1 MKKLNKG
8 DTVAIVSLS
17 RGILGE
23 DFVKHEVELGIKR
36 LKEFGLV
43 PKFMDN
49 SLKGI
54 EYLKEHPEKRAE
66 DLKKA
71 FMDKDVKFILTA
83 IGGDDSYRLIPYL
96 MEDKEFIEAV
106 KNNPKIFMGYS
117 DTTINHLLL
126 NKLGLSTYY
135 GPAFLS
141 DFAELDKDMLEY
153 TKKSFEKMF
162 DDDQMVE
169 IKSSPIWYYNRF
181 SYGVEELGKPRI
193 SHKEEHG
200 FEVLN
205 GNGIVTGKLYGGC
218 IESFYDIFT
227 GERYGEEN
235 IIFEKYNLLPSL
247 DEWKEKILF
256 LETCEETISP
266 DKLKIVLEEFEK
278 RGILNA
284 VKGLIIGKPMDEIY
298 YDEYKKV
305 YKEFFKNKDTLV
317 IYNLNF
323 GHSVPR
329 CILKYDALT
338 KIDTINKKII
348 MNYK

>member
-1 MKKLNKG
+1 MNKLNKG
-8 DTVAIVSLS
+8 DIVAIVSLS

-169 IKSSPIWYYNRF
+169 IKSSPIWYYNRS

-235 IIFEKYNLLPSL
+235 IIFEKYNLLPTL

-266 DKLKIVLEEFEK
+266 DKLKIILEEFEK
-278 RGILNA
+278 RGILRA

-305 YKEFFKNKDTLV
+305 YKEFFKNKDTIV

-348 MNYK
+348 INIK